1 MFVLGTRWQTGY
13 SLLNFIMKQ
22 KKYEQYLG
30 FEIYQVYNACK
41 DYAYAIYKDGFR
53 FSCLE
58 FHSPKG
64 AKNIINT
71 HVKNQLN

>member
-1 MFVLGTRWQTGY
+1 
-13 SLLNFIMKQ
+13 MKQ
-22 KKYEQYLG
+22 KLFEPYLG